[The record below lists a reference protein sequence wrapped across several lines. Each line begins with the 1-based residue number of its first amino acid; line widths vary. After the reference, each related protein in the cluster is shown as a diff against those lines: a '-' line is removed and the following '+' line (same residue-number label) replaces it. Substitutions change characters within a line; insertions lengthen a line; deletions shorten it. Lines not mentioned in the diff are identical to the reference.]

1 MCIQVK
7 DFSGLKFYFLCSQQ
21 FFSELNCIIMEAIN
35 TANVLNMSPQ
45 ELAEWVEPN
54 IKIDGFSFQAAF
66 AGILM

>member
-1 MCIQVK
+1 
-7 DFSGLKFYFLCSQQ
+7 
-21 FFSELNCIIMEAIN
+21 MEAIN